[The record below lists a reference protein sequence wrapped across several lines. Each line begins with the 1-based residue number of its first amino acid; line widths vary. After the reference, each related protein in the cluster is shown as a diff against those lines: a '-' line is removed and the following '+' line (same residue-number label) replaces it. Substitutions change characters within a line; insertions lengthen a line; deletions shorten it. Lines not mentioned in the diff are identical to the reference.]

1 MRCRWV
7 LTWKPTPEESLDE
20 ARQEVSERPD
30 STTLTA
36 DARRKAKARI
46 VLLGYEHPDLLT
58 EAHKTSSPVQ
68 AVLTRNL
75 SYQLVMQ
82 MGWNIEG
89 IDMSTAFL
97 QTLPTEEEKRL
108 WTSGVKE
115 LREALQIPEG
125 CHANPKK
132 RLRQYN
138 CSSQSLGE
146 CQPVNA

>member
-1 MRCRWV
+1 M

-20 ARQEVSERPD
+20 ARQEVSERPE
-30 STTLTA
+30 STTFTA

-82 MGWNIEG
+82 WVG
-89 IDMSTAFL
+89 T
-97 QTLPTEEEKRL
+97 
-108 WTSGVKE
+108 
-115 LREALQIPEG
+115 
-125 CHANPKK
+125 
-132 RLRQYN
+132 
-138 CSSQSLGE
+138 
-146 CQPVNA
+146 